1 MYADQGNNVLPL
13 SQLQVNEAL
22 ASVMQRVYLWMCL
35 GLLVTAA
42 VAWALVYT
50 PLVVLLVGLL
60 QVPLLFFGLLIGE
73 LAVVWWLSAK
83 AATLPIGT
91 ARFGFIFYA
100 VLNGVTLSIIFL
112 AYTASSIALTF
123 VATAGLFGAMGIIG
137 YTTQRDL
144 STWRSYLMMGLL
156 GLIIASVLNLFLAN
170 TTLDWLL
177 TYGGIALFLALT
189 IFDTQRIKQRA
200 LASLGSGDGQAVSRI
215 GLLGAL
221 SLYLD
226 FVNLFLR
233 LLRLSGRRR

>member
-1 MYADQGNNVLPL
+1 MYANQSDNVLPL
-13 SQLQVNEAL
+13 SELQVSEAL
-22 ASVMQRVYLWMCL
+22 AGVMQRVYLWMCL
-35 GLLVTAA
+35 GLLVTAT
-42 VAWALVYT
+42 VAGALVYT
-50 PLVVLLVGLL
+50 PLSVLLVGLL
-60 QVPLLFFGLLIGE
+60 HVPLLFWGLLIGE
-73 LAVVWWLSAK
+73 VGLVWWLSAK
-83 AATLPIGT
+83 SATLPVST
-91 ARFGFIFYA
+91 ARFWFVVYA
-100 VLNGVTLSIIFL
+100 LLNGITLSFIFL

-123 VATAGLFGAMGIIG
+123 VATGGLFGAMGIIG
-137 YTTQRDL
+137 YTTRRDL
-144 STWRSYLMMGLL
+144 STWRSYLLMGLL
-156 GLIIASVLNLFLAN
+156 GLIIASVVNMFLAN

-200 LASLGSGDGQAVSRI
+200 LASLGAGDGLAVSRI